1 MLLRIV
7 EQFNNGIAVVV
18 ASSALDGSAS
28 SLTFCQRFQPAKPD
42 VFSLGVARR
51 FGIFAGVSH
60 ALALSPGGH
69 LFVEPDDQAEPKLN
83 PAAATR
89 LTEAFA
95 ASGAHGLEILES
107 EFLREPLTPTFGFWR
122 GLARRYFTALC
133 HHPNLDAADLTVAK
147 PAENDW
153 IALVGTAPPMKGL
166 EYLNGL
172 VVARLWD
179 ELDAHVHAAI
189 ARTSGGAAAYLKNC
203 NPLWNAV
210 GRVTFHLAENKRSPA
225 HPFAFLATYTN
236 RVSEQGKVQH
246 LPLGRALEEYAGAK
260 NRAALAALLSPI
272 QRASECSKVARQM
285 LDSRAIFHPQVWRPD
300 QAFAFLKEIPLF
312 EQSGLVVRIPDWW
325 KAGRPPRPQVSVRI
339 GEAKGNL
346 LGKDS
351 LLDFQVD
358 ISLEGEPLTE
368 SELNAILQSTSG
380 LTLLKGKWVEVDK
393 DKLQQVLEHWKK
405 VQAAAGPDGLPL
417 LDGLRLLS
425 GFQPGQGVE
434 PEIEAARADWSSVI
448 AGRQLKTLLDRM
460 QQPEVS
466 IESDPG
472 QDLQAQLRP
481 YQRQGAHWL
490 WFMNKL
496 GLGAC
501 LADDMGLGK
510 TIQVISLLLTL
521 RRGRVASKSVAAT
534 GPSLL
539 IVPASLIANWKAE
552 IQKFA
557 PSLSVFYAH
566 PAETPNE
573 KLTAAAQTPDS
584 ALAGNDLV
592 ITSYSIVVRQA
603 WLKDA
608 RWNVVILDEAQAIK
622 NARARQSRAVKELRC
637 RHRIALSGTPIEN
650 RLSDL
655 WSLFDF
661 LCPGLLGGAKEFAAF
676 LKSRAQEDR
685 NQFAPLRRLVRPYIL
700 RRLKTDKRII
710 SDLPDKT
717 EMTAYC
723 PLTRRQAALY
733 QQSVDELAER
743 LDAPEAEGIQ
753 RRGIILAFLTRFK
766 QICNHPSQWLGD
778 GAYAPAD
785 SGKFHRLRE
794 LCESIVSKQE
804 KVLVFTQYR
813 EVTDPLARYLAS
825 VFGQSGVVLHGGT
838 PVSKRK
844 QLVDAFQRDDG
855 PPFFVLSLK
864 AGGTGLNLTAASHVI
879 HFDRWWN
886 PAVENQATDRAF
898 RIGQKRNVMVHKF
911 TCRGT
916 LEERIHDIITSKS
929 ALAED
934 ILGEGAE
941 RLMTEMNNSE
951 LLRFVAL
958 DIKAAAED

>member
-1 MLLRIV
+1 M
-7 EQFNNGIAVVV
+7 
-18 ASSALDGSAS
+18 
-28 SLTFCQRFQPAKPD
+28 
-42 VFSLGVARR
+42 
-51 FGIFAGVSH
+51 SH

-69 LFVEPDDQAEPKLN
+69 LLVEPDDQAEPKLN
-83 PAAATR
+83 PSAATR
-89 LTEAFA
+89 LTEAFT
-95 ASGAHGLEILES
+95 ASGARGLEILAS
-107 EFLREPLTPTFGFWR
+107 EFLHEPLPPTYGFWR

-133 HHPNLDAADLTVAK
+133 HNPNLDSAASLSVTR
-147 PAENDW
+147 PGENDW
-153 IALVGTAPPMKGL
+153 IALAESAPPMKGL
-166 EYLNGL
+166 EYLSG
-172 VVARLWD
+172 VVLARLWD
-179 ELDAHVHAAI
+179 ELDAHAHAAI
-189 ARTSGGAAAYLKNC
+189 VRNPGGALAYLKSC
-203 NPLWNAV
+203 NPTWNTV
-210 GRVTFHLAENKRSPA
+210 GRVTFHLAENKRNPA
-225 HPFAFLATYTN
+225 QPFAFLATYTN
-236 RVSEQGKVQH
+236 RVSEQGKAQH

-260 NRAALAALLSPI
+260 NRAALAALLSPV
-272 QRASECSKVARQM
+272 QRAAEQSKVARQL
-285 LDSRAIFHPQVWRPD
+285 LDSRAIFHPQVWRPE

-346 LGKDS
+346 VGKDN
-351 LLDFQVD
+351 LLDFQVN

-368 SELNAILQSTSG
+368 SELKAILQSTSG

-405 VQAAAGPDGLPL
+405 VQSAAGPDGLPL
-417 LDGLRLLS
+417 LEGLRLLS
-425 GFQPGQGVE
+425 GFQPGEVVE
-434 PEIEAARADWSSVI
+434 AEAETTRADWSSVT
-448 AGRQLKTLLDRM
+448 AGEHLKKLLDEM
-460 QQPEVS
+460 QRPEVS
-466 IESDPG
+466 AESDPG
-472 QDLQAQLRP
+472 QELRAELRP

-510 TIQVISLLLTL
+510 TIQVISLLLAL
-521 RRGRVASKSVAAT
+521 RRGRVAPKTADVG

-557 PSLSVFYAH
+557 PSLQVFYAH
-566 PAETPNE
+566 PSESPGGQLAG
-573 KLTAAAQTPDS
+573 AAKS
-584 ALAGNDLV
+584 LAGNDLV
-592 ITSYSIVVRQA
+592 ITSYSMAVRLA
-603 WLKDA
+603 WLKETP
-608 RWNVVILDEAQAIK
+608 WNIVVLDEAQAIK
-622 NARARQSRAVKELRC
+622 NAGARQSRAVKELRC

-661 LCPGLLGGAKEFAAF
+661 LCPGLLGGAKDFAAF
-676 LKSRAQEDR
+676 VKSRSREDQ

-717 EMTAYC
+717 EVTAFC

-733 QQSVDELAER
+733 QQSVNELAER
-743 LDAPEAEGIQ
+743 LDAPEVEGIQ

-794 LCESIVSKQE
+794 LCDEIASKQE

-813 EVTDPLARYLAS
+813 EVTDPLTRCLES

-844 QLVDAFQRDDG
+844 ELVDAFQRDGG

-916 LEERIHDIITSKS
+916 LEERIHDIIAGKS
-929 ALAED
+929 ALADD